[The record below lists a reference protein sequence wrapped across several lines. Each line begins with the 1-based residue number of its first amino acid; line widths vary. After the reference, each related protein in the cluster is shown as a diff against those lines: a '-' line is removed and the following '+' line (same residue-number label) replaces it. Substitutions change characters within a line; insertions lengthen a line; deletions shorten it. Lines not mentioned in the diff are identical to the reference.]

1 MDKDIDAV
9 AVCTPDHMHYPVCA
23 WAISKGKHVF
33 CEKPLTRTIWEA
45 SDLARMTADANVIT
59 QMGNQGHT
67 NEGWRLIK
75 EWADAGIIGEVEDVY
90 IWTDRP
96 IWPQGELKVPAGQ
109 PVPKTLD
116 YNLWRGVA
124 PYQPYNGSFIPFAWR
139 GLRNYGTGAAGDMA
153 CHFMDVPYSAFE
165 LGFPVSVTANSTP
178 FNSYSWPA
186 EASSTMLFNSR
197 YGKGGKITI
206 ECEAE
211 EDVLHIRIS
220 DEGKGI
226 EDIAQAIEPF
236 FTTAEE
242 EERSGMGFTIMQT
255 FMNGF
260 KVESQKGVGT
270 TVAMTKK
277 FGGNKETEV
286 KAHAQ

>member
-1 MDKDIDAV
+1 MKNY
-9 AVCTPDHMHYPVCA
+9 MKLEFS
-23 WAISKGKHVF
+23 AISENEPFARSTVAAF
-33 CEKPLTRTIWEA
+33 C
-45 SDLARMTADANVIT
+45 V
-59 QMGNQGHT
+59 
-67 NEGWRLIK
+67 RLN
-75 EWADAGIIGEVEDVY
+75 
-90 IWTDRP
+90 P
-96 IWPQGELKVPAGQ
+96 
-109 PVPKTLD
+109 TLD
-116 YNLWRGVA
+116 EL
-124 PYQPYNGSFIPFAWR
+124 S
-139 GLRNYGTGAAGDMA
+139 
-153 CHFMDVPYSAFE
+153 DVKTA
-165 LGFPVSVTANSTP
+165 VSEAVTNCIVHA
-178 FNSYSWPA
+178 Y
-186 EASSTMLFNSR
+186 E
-197 YGKGGKITI
+197 GKGGKITI